1 MPYNTVPQYH
11 DLSCH
16 LGAVGDPD
24 VPKRRWADARDESV
38 SVGPLTDPLPDTP
51 ARGWVTLWESA
62 AADAG
67 RWPIVYR
74 APVRALS
81 SGGGGSGGGMG
92 DGSSSATDAVA
103 AAPADPPPTARGLTR
118 ARGRPIHLQTN
129 SAAPI
134 AEATLAHRIVALDGD
149 LHCRIVEGMVEIL

>member
-24 VPKRRWADARDESV
+24 VPKRRWADARAESV

-51 ARGWVTLWESA
+51 VRGWMTLWKPA

-81 SGGGGSGGGMG
+81 SSGGGAGSSGGGMG
-92 DGSSSATDAVA
+92 GGGSSSATDA
-103 AAPADPPPTARGLTR
+103 RGLTR
-118 ARGRPIHLQTN
+118 TRGRPIHLQTN
-129 SAAPI
+129 PDAPI
-134 AEATLAHRIVALDGD
+134 AEATLAHRIVALDGG
-149 LHCRIVEGMVEIL
+149 LHCRIAEGMVEIL